1 MHFLQFEDPRDV
13 EDAIYGRDG
22 YNNHRLWVGGT
33 CMNSCFFPER
43 SPGHREDS
51 YLLFLLLFIT
61 ISRWN

>member
-22 YNNHRLWVGGT
+22 YNSHRLWVGGT
-33 CMNSCFFPER
+33 CMNTCFFPER

-51 YLLFLLLFIT
+51 YL
-61 ISRWN
+61 